1 MVTDPMPLI
10 LVRVKRPGARHY
22 AADGRCYATGQTFQ
36 MEEEQFKITVPGFFE
51 RADEPLEQ
59 IKSKGIPDGEPATGP
74 AVAAVQ
80 DPGPDGE
87 PATGP
92 AVAAVQDPGPEEADP
107 LSDSLPEDTGGKK
120 PIKPKKR

>member
-10 LVRVKRPGARHY
+10 LVRVKRPEARHY

-36 MEEEQFKITVPGFFE
+36 MEEEQFKTTVPGFFE

-59 IKSKGIPDGEPATGP
+59 IKSKEIPDGN
-74 AVAAVQ
+74 
-80 DPGPDGE
+80 

-92 AVAAVQDPGPEEADP
+92 AVAAVQDPGPEDTDP
-107 LSDSLPEDTGGKK
+107 PSDSLPEDTGEKK
-120 PIKPKKR
+120 PTKSKKR